1 MDRGLRKLIALQL
14 GLTLLAAGLGAI
26 REIDWAVSAL
36 AGGGIGTAATG
47 AAAVCITRIKGGS
60 PGTLL
65 GAQILAE
72 VIKIGVTM
80 GLFVAAFLFYEEVAV
95 GPLFV
100 AYAATLIAYGLAM
113 VLT

>member
-1 MDRGLRKLIALQL
+1 MDRGLQRLIALQL
-14 GLTLLAAGLGAI
+14 GLTLLAAGLGGVREVNWAI
-26 REIDWAVSAL
+26 SAL

-72 VIKIGVTM
+72 VVKIGVTM
-80 GLFVAAFLFYEEVAV
+80 GLFVTAFLFYKDLAV

-113 VLT
+113 AMT

>member
-14 GLTLLAAGLGAI
+14 GLTLLAAGLCAFQQLN
-26 REIDWAVSAL
+26 WAASAL
-36 AGGGIGTAATG
+36 TGGGIGTAATG
-47 AAAVCITRIKGGS
+47 AAAVCITRIKRGS

-65 GAQILAE
+65 GAQLLAE
-72 VIKIGVTM
+72 VVKIGVTM
-80 GLFVAAFLFYEEVAV
+80 GLCIAAFLLYKDIAI

-113 VLT
+113 AST